1 MTPNCTLRA
10 SSDTLRSPP
19 FRVPGGRGY
28 ARPSPPHPP
37 HPDQEIVESRWLMG
51 NVKIEG
57 PGTKRAGPT
66 EEGPTGRPTGLRPAG
81 GNLPPDPPPPY
92 HDQFENT
99 FLRIAKNRP
108 DFFFYKFDTRPR
120 RTSPGPTTKKK
131 RVLSGLLFPLHREMC
146 AARRRVR
153 YINVPTCF
161 GRNCPLFF
169 LKLGEKKHPPSSFS
183 LFFFP
188 KIHTLMYGTITQYT
202 YVRTRAGC

>member
-19 FRVPGGRGY
+19 CRVPGGRGY

-81 GNLPPDPPPPY
+81 GNL
-92 HDQFENT
+92 
-99 FLRIAKNRP
+99 LL
-108 DFFFYKFDTRPR
+108 
-120 RTSPGPTTKKK
+120 PTTTNFKTRFCGLRKIGTIFFPTNLTHARVVHPRGRRPKKK
-131 RVLSGLLFPLHREMC
+131 KKITATFSATPRNVGRAPPRQIHKC
-146 AARRRVR
+146 A
-153 YINVPTCF
+153 NMF
-161 GRNCPLFF
+161 G
-169 LKLGEKKHPPSSFS
+169 S
-183 LFFFP
+183 
-188 KIHTLMYGTITQYT
+188 
-202 YVRTRAGC
+202 

>member
-1 MTPNCTLRA
+1 VPIIHANSQPGFAR
-10 SSDTLRSPP
+10 
-19 FRVPGGRGY
+19 PGG
-28 ARPSPPHPP
+28 S
-37 HPDQEIVESRWLMG
+37 
-51 NVKIEG
+51 
-57 PGTKRAGPT
+57 
-66 EEGPTGRPTGLRPAG
+66 
-81 GNLPPDPPPPY
+81 LPPDPPRAGHAHQGPAGGKPP
-92 HDQFENT
+92 
-99 FLRIAKNRP
+99 
-108 DFFFYKFDTRPR
+108 
-120 RTSPGPTTKKK
+120 PGPPSCRTPLLPTTTNFKTRYRGLRKIGLIFFSTNLTHARVVHRRGRGQKKK
-131 RVLSGLLFPLHREMC
+131 KTYGPVFPLHREMC

>member
-19 FRVPGGRGY
+19 CRVPGGRGY

-120 RTSPGPTTKKK
+120 RTSPGPTAKKK
-131 RVLSGLLFPLHREMC
+131 KKLLTTFSATPRNVRRAPPRQIHKC
-146 AARRRVR
+146 A
-153 YINVPTCF
+153 NMF
-161 GRNCPLFF
+161 G
-169 LKLGEKKHPPSSFS
+169 S
-183 LFFFP
+183 
-188 KIHTLMYGTITQYT
+188 
-202 YVRTRAGC
+202 

>member
-1 MTPNCTLRA
+1 
-10 SSDTLRSPP
+10 
-19 FRVPGGRGY
+19 VPGGF
-28 ARPSPPHPP
+28 SPRTPLFHV
-37 HPDQEIVESRWLMG
+37 PDT
-51 NVKIEG
+51 
-57 PGTKRAGPT
+57 PRAHHT
-66 EEGPTGRPTGLRPAG
+66 RELPTGLRPAG
-81 GNLPPDPPPPY
+81 GKPPPGPPSCRSCSPRPGRGEASPRTPLVPDPPPPH
-92 HDQFENT
+92 HDQFQNT
-99 FLRIAKNRP
+99 LSRIAKNRHHK
-108 DFFFYKFDTRPR
+108 FFYNFAGGRKHHPRGRDKILKKFC
-120 RTSPGPTTKKK
+120 GAI
-131 RVLSGLLFPLHREMC
+131 FPLHREMC

>member
-1 MTPNCTLRA
+1 M
-10 SSDTLRSPP
+10 
-19 FRVPGGRGY
+19 PGGF
-28 ARPSPPHPP
+28 SPRTPLFHVPDPP
-37 HPDQEIVESRWLMG
+37 
-51 NVKIEG
+51 
-57 PGTKRAGPT
+57 RAHHT
-66 EEGPTGRPTGLRPAG
+66 RELPTGLRPAG
-81 GNLPPDPPPPY
+81 GKPPPGPPSCRSCSPRPGRGEASPRTPLVPDPPPPH
-92 HDQFENT
+92 HDQFQNT
-99 FLRIAKNRP
+99 LSRIAKNRP
-108 DFFFYKFDTRPR
+108 VFFFYKFDTRPR

>member
-1 MTPNCTLRA
+1 MPGAGGEGLR
-10 SSDTLRSPP
+10 PP
-19 FRVPGGRGY
+19 L
-28 ARPSPPHPP
+28 PPTTP

-99 FLRIAKNRP
+99 FLRISKNRP

-131 RVLSGLLFPLHREMC
+131 RVLCGLLFPLHREMC
-146 AARRRVR
+146 AARCLVT
-153 YINVPTCF
+153 YINVRTCLEV
-161 GRNCPLFF
+161 N
-169 LKLGEKKHPPSSFS
+169 
-183 LFFFP
+183 
-188 KIHTLMYGTITQYT
+188 
-202 YVRTRAGC
+202 